1 MENTEILKV
10 NNHKPTINAVVI
22 VEGKTDTNKL
32 KKLFDVQTIETN
44 GLNLKKE
51 TIHFIVETSKI
62 KPIILFLDPDGPGE
76 KIRKKLQDYLS
87 SSINVFINKKDID
100 FSKKKILDSRRI

>member
-51 TIHFIVETSKI
+51 TIDFIVEKSN
-62 KPIILFLDPDGPGE
+62 FF
-76 KIRKKLQDYLS
+76 S
-87 SSINVFINKKDID
+87 CNVSNGF
-100 FSKKKILDSRRI
+100 